1 MKKKDFRANQENRS
15 RMLEQL
21 KDLEKELLD
30 WKDSIDDP
38 VELESRFLFVHDTM
52 RFYAAVKEMQLERIA
67 RPFFGILKVMMG
79 SPGSGIKL
87 INQLEN
93 TLIRF
98 MIKTVLAG
106 KATVSDDTIEAA
118 SLELGG
124 DDFVDKERS

>member
-1 MKKKDFRANQENRS
+1 MKKKDFRVNQENRS
-15 RMLEQL
+15 MMLEQL

-67 RPFFGILKVMMG
+67 RPFFGILKVMMC